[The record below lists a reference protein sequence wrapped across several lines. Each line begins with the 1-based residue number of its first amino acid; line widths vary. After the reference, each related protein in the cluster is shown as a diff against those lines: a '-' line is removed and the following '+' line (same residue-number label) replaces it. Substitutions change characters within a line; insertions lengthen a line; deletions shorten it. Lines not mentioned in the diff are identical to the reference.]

1 MSPKWNSPIFK
12 CLRTVHFREPETRPS
27 KLVSNAFTLLVLSPL
42 LLLLACWAKLGVN
55 IANFPLSL
63 SGVGRY
69 RSVSMNQHSEEE
81 DPNSQEFLRTFL
93 FCDSNLARNFLNT
106 KNHSQDLAQM

>member
-1 MSPKWNSPIFK
+1 MANFQISPLPYRI
-12 CLRTVHFREPETRPS
+12 HFREPETRPS

-69 RSVSMNQHSEEE
+69 RSVPMNQHSAEE
-81 DPNSQEFLRTFL
+81 DPNLSGILSDIFVL
-93 FCDSNLARNFLNT
+93 
-106 KNHSQDLAQM
+106 